1 VPTDADYAR
10 LLDFREQLRRF
21 DQWSRAA
28 AAEHGLTH
36 AQHQLLLA
44 IRGHRGEDSPT
55 IGQVADHL
63 LVKHHTVS
71 ELADRTSELGL
82 VERVRDA
89 ADHRV
94 VRLRLTEAGQQVLTD
109 LTAVHL
115 AELRGLAPFLDRI

>member
-1 VPTDADYAR
+1 MPTDADYAR
-10 LLDFREQLRRF
+10 LLDFRVQLRRF

-94 VRLRLTEAGQQVLTD
+94 VRLRLTEAGQQVITD

-115 AELRGLAPFLDRI
+115 DELRGLAPFLDRL